1 MRTRTRL
8 AIAGLAIV
16 AAAGAATPAFADAD
30 RSDSQQSDPGCASQF
45 DEAQRV
51 DMESFRDY
59 DLATWKAGHDDDA
72 ITVLAS
78 GVWFQGRDRIK
89 QPRFPPMVWTVTEL
103 EPARSFCWV
112 ARAAGMT
119 TLAEH
124 YLSDGPG
131 GSTEA
136 VTRIG
141 QDGRLAPLA
150 DRLLGKRGR
159 HYVDLEAAGLKRRC
173 EQR

>member
-30 RSDSQQSDPGCASQF
+30 RSDSQQSDSGCASQF

-78 GVWFQGRDRIK
+78 GVWFQGRDRIAAVLHSHFEN
-89 QPRFPPMVWTVTEL
+89 REATWTWTEL
-103 EPARSFCWV
+103 TRAVDGCKTGTILYDATYAIPSANFHQRAYVSVIYTYKHGKWLSVLDQSTLV
-112 ARAAGMT
+112 AAT
-119 TLAEH
+119 
-124 YLSDGPG
+124 
-131 GSTEA
+131 
-136 VTRIG
+136 
-141 QDGRLAPLA
+141 
-150 DRLLGKRGR
+150 
-159 HYVDLEAAGLKRRC
+159 
-173 EQR
+173 